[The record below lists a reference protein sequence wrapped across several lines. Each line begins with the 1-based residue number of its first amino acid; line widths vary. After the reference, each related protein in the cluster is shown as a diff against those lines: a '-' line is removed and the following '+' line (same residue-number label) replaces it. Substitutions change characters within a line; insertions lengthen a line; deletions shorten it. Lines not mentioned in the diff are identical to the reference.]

1 MIQFSSVQFDLT
13 QIPYIVI
20 RSETEK
26 AKNTR
31 YNMETQKLHRDNNNN
46 NNNPERSKKKER
58 KIEKEE
64 EEENGIKSKGGTT
77 TRIGKDRVIFLFFFF

>member
-46 NNNPERSKKKER
+46 NNNPERSKKKKER
-58 KIEKEE
+58 LKKKKKKMELNQKGEQQQGSAKIA
-64 EEENGIKSKGGTT
+64 
-77 TRIGKDRVIFLFFFF
+77 

>member
-26 AKNTR
+26 AKNTGQ
-31 YNMETQKLHRDNNNN
+31 NMETQKLHRDNNNN
-46 NNNPERSKKKER
+46 NRERSKKKKER
-58 KIEKEE
+58 LKKKKKKKMELNQKGEK
-64 EEENGIKSKGGTT
+64 T
-77 TRIGKDRVIFLFFFF
+77 TRIGKDRVIFLFF

>member
-26 AKNTR
+26 AKNTGQ
-31 YNMETQKLHRDNNNN
+31 NMETQKLHRDNNNN
-46 NNNPERSKKKER
+46 NRERSKKKKKER
-58 KIEKEE
+58 LKKKKKKKMELNQKGEQQQGSAKIA
-64 EEENGIKSKGGTT
+64 
-77 TRIGKDRVIFLFFFF
+77 

>member
-26 AKNTR
+26 PRTQDRTWKHRNYTETTTTTTTTTTR
-31 YNMETQKLHRDNNNN
+31 RDQ
-46 NNNPERSKKKER
+46 KKKER
-58 KIEKEE
+58 LKKRRRKW
-64 EEENGIKSKGGTT
+64 N
-77 TRIGKDRVIFLFFFF
+77 

>member
-26 AKNTR
+26 PRTQDRTWKHRNYTETTTTTTTTTR
-31 YNMETQKLHRDNNNN
+31 RDQ
-46 NNNPERSKKKER
+46 KER
-58 KIEKEE
+58 KIEKK
-64 EEENGIKSKGGTT
+64 EEENGIKSKGEKQQGSAK
-77 TRIGKDRVIFLFFFF
+77 IA

>member
-26 AKNTR
+26 PR
-31 YNMETQKLHRDNNNN
+31 TQDRTWKHRNYTDNNNN
-46 NNNPERSKKKER
+46 NNNNNPRDQKRKK
-58 KIEKEE
+58 
-64 EEENGIKSKGGTT
+64 
-77 TRIGKDRVIFLFFFF
+77 D

>member
-26 AKNTR
+26 AKNTGQ
-31 YNMETQKLHRDNNNN
+31 NMETQKLHRDNNNN
-46 NNNPERSKKKER
+46 NRERSKKKKKER
-58 KIEKEE
+58 LKKKKKKKMELNQKGEK
-64 EEENGIKSKGGTT
+64 T
-77 TRIGKDRVIFLFFFF
+77 TRIGKDRVIFLFF

>member
-26 AKNTR
+26 AKNTGQ
-31 YNMETQKLHRDNNNN
+31 NMETQKLHRDNNNN
-46 NNNPERSKKKER
+46 NNNNPERSKKKKER
-58 KIEKEE
+58 LKKKKKKKMELNQKGEK
-64 EEENGIKSKGGTT
+64 T
-77 TRIGKDRVIFLFFFF
+77 TRIGKDRVIFLFF

>member
-26 AKNTR
+26 PRTQDRTWKHRNYTETTTTTTTTTR
-31 YNMETQKLHRDNNNN
+31 RDQ
-46 NNNPERSKKKER
+46 KKER
-58 KIEKEE
+58 LKKEE
-64 EEENGIKSKGGTT
+64 EMELNQ
-77 TRIGKDRVIFLFFFF
+77 RGKQQGSAKIA

>member
-46 NNNPERSKKKER
+46 NNNNSERSKKKER

-77 TRIGKDRVIFLFFFF
+77 TRIGKDRVIFLFF

>member
-46 NNNPERSKKKER
+46 NNNNNNPERSKKKR
-58 KIEKEE
+58 K
-64 EEENGIKSKGGTT
+64 
-77 TRIGKDRVIFLFFFF
+77 KD